1 MVEFVLLYALGFL
14 SALLLGLFIAPAIH
28 GRIVRFT
35 EKRLRATVPLS
46 TSELKAARDMDR
58 AANAV
63 ENRRIGMEL
72 NAERAK
78 RVCENKRAE
87 RLQQTAAT
95 MRGEIET
102 LVQQIDAMSIEAAD
116 MRSEIRQRDQR
127 ADALKLALSDAERVT
142 MDRERHAIELQQD
155 LRRLSIDLEDMKIDM
170 ATRETEAE
178 SLRCSLETA
187 NEERRRLREE
197 TKALET
203 RTKDAEYRLVREEE
217 RSVALEQKLTDTVS
231 KLTDKESTLERR
243 NAEIA
248 RLKDKVKALNAAL
261 RAGEAALSTLG
272 NPGRRPLGPAGAKDG
287 NGEHDVTATTTE
299 ANGNDPIDRAAI
311 SQRVEKLRARHT
323 ALVDRL
329 VAANDTSN
337 DQEIR
342 SEIKEIAASMVSL
355 TTAREG
361 SQSPIHAILASE
373 DGAGRIDGEPSLAAR
388 ASALMREKQS

>member
-1 MVEFVLLYALGFL
+1 MVEFVLLYALGFM

-46 TSELKAARDMDR
+46 ASELKAARDMDR
-58 AANAV
+58 AAHAV
-63 ENRRIGMEL
+63 ENRRIDMEL
-72 NAERAK
+72 HVEREK
-78 RVCENKRAE
+78 WVYENKRAE
-87 RLQQTAAT
+87 RLQHAAAT

-142 MDRERHAIELQQD
+142 ADRERHAIELQQD
-155 LRRLSIDLEDMKIDM
+155 LRRLSIDLEDMKIGM

-187 NEERRRLREE
+187 NEERRRLREQS
-197 TKALET
+197 KALEA

-217 RSVALEQKLTDTVS
+217 RSVALEQKLAEAVS
-231 KLTDKESTLERR
+231 KLTDQESTLERR

-248 RLKDKVKALNAAL
+248 RLKDKVKALNGSL
-261 RAGEAALSTLG
+261 RAGEATL
-272 NPGRRPLGPAGAKDG
+272 RPFGTAGAKDG
-287 NGEHDVTATTTE
+287 NGEDNVTATTID
-299 ANGNDPIDRAAI
+299 ANGNDTIDRAAI

-337 DQEIR
+337 DQALR

-355 TTAREG
+355 TAAREG

-373 DGAGRIDGEPSLAAR
+373 EAAGRVDGGEPSIAVR